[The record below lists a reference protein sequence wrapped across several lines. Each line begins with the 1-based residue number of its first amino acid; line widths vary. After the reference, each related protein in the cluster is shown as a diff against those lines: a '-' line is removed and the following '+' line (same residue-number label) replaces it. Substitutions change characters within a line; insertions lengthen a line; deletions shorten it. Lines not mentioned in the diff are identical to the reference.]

1 MLTHF
6 LRYRQIQSATI
17 VAVPIPIAV
26 AVVVV
31 MVVAAAVAV
40 GAAVAA
46 AVVGVH
52 VRDTEICLLGGL
64 ETGRDF
70 LNVAYCC
77 VCFSLML
84 NVKSLLLLHWHANL
98 VYCAAFALSL
108 SVSLWLCVCVSGS
121 V

>member
-1 MLTHF
+1 MLTHI

-26 AVVVV
+26 AVVV

-40 GAAVAA
+40 GAAVA
-46 AVVGVH
+46 VVGVH
-52 VRDTEICLLGGL
+52 FRDTEMCLLEGL

-84 NVKSLLLLHWHANL
+84 NEVSAAAALACKSRLL
-98 VYCAAFALSL
+98 
-108 SVSLWLCVCVSGS
+108 
-121 V
+121 

>member
-40 GAAVAA
+40 GAAVAAA

-84 NVKSLLLLHWHANL
+84 NVKSLLLLLHWHANL

-108 SVSLWLCVCVSGS
+108 CGCVCVSGS